1 MPEMKCP
8 ICGIV
13 LEADEIYDG
22 IVDDKHKEEEWFG
35 HCPQCGKHYHWTLVF
50 VYKDVT
56 DFGEVEEE
64 N

>member
-13 LEADEIYDG
+13 LEADEVYDG
-22 IVDDKHKEEEWFG
+22 MTDDKYREEEWYG
-35 HCPQCGKHYHWTLVF
+35 HCPKCGKDYRWTLVF

-56 DFGEVEEE
+56 DFGEVKDE
-64 N
+64 

>member
-13 LEADEIYDG
+13 LEADEVYDG
-22 IVDDKHKEEEWFG
+22 IVDDKYKEEEWYG
-35 HCPQCGKHYHWTLVF
+35 HCPNCGKHYHWTVVF

-56 DFGEVEEE
+56 DFGEVKEET
-64 N
+64 